1 MEVLLNELSLHGQF
15 CNIQEFQIAIDA
27 IMLARKKMKQFGRE
41 LHCYRNFRQSQV
53 THDLNLQ
60 QAVQQLD
67 RNKQRDVLT
76 WLTKEGPFWD
86 DSRQHDADEY
96 LECQNQVVTD
106 NALGEIAYQCF
117 SGNNYQ
123 AFSFNPSS
131 WLINSLSVIWHRNS
145 ETINHIE
152 VINHWDIATLETSL
166 QTASPVIKSWQQ
178 LAQEM
183 PTRCPNLT
191 FSEDSFST
199 LYSHPFVDGAA
210 KRIVE
215 LLVTLDKFK
224 TCFDE
229 QGQMTS
235 EGHHLYQEHFTGDKA
250 WFSDSSSSEKIDF
263 KNELTFNHPNN
274 KTEKLFCPWHGKV
287 KTPQIRIHF
296 SWPVRANE
304 LLYIPY
310 IGPKITKR

>member
-123 AFSFNPSS
+123 A
-131 WLINSLSVIWHRNS
+131 
-145 ETINHIE
+145 
-152 VINHWDIATLETSL
+152 
-166 QTASPVIKSWQQ
+166 
-178 LAQEM
+178 
-183 PTRCPNLT
+183 
-191 FSEDSFST
+191 
-199 LYSHPFVDGAA
+199 
-210 KRIVE
+210 
-215 LLVTLDKFK
+215 LL
-224 TCFDE
+224 
-229 QGQMTS
+229 
-235 EGHHLYQEHFTGDKA
+235 
-250 WFSDSSSSEKIDF
+250 
-263 KNELTFNHPNN
+263 
-274 KTEKLFCPWHGKV
+274 
-287 KTPQIRIHF
+287 
-296 SWPVRANE
+296 
-304 LLYIPY
+304 
-310 IGPKITKR
+310 